1 MICLFVIK
9 RLALISKL
17 IYYLG
22 VAIRNPSFKKVKK
35 ELDESYYLEEKKL
48 EEIQNE
54 RLNIILRFAYQNSP
68 YYRKLLDS
76 YSYSPSNTYDKS
88 FLTELPILSKDT
100 LIVNNNDIH
109 TINNYKFGKLFFS
122 ETSGSTGQAL
132 TFYKDEL
139 WDSYNRASIAR
150 GMAHFGVNVWHR
162 NGYFWGF
169 NHRGLSLLKVRF
181 LDFLMNRFRVFSYS
195 DKPLENFLDKC
206 RKAEYLSG
214 YSSMIYEVAK
224 LANKRNIQ
232 LSNIKFIKGT
242 SEKIYDFYQDEVE
255 KAFGRKIVSEYGSAE
270 SGIIAFECP
279 YGNMHINEECCI
291 LEVVEGRAVVTNLIA
306 KSFPTIRYDLGDY
319 VSLKDVECA
328 CGRKSKVIS
337 EITGRVG
344 KNIVGTNQSY
354 PSLTLYYVFK
364 NMAVNH
370 RINIAYRCEQHVKG
384 QLVVYYENVLSPE
397 EMALLKSEFFK
408 YFNDDLQI
416 EYNYVKNIRPPN
428 RKLKDFESYL

>member
-1 MICLFVIK
+1 MINKF
-9 RLALISKL
+9 
-17 IYYLG
+17 IYRLG
-22 VAIRNPSFKKVKK
+22 VYFRNPAFRRVGQ
-35 ELDESYYLEEKKL
+35 ELNKSYYLSSKDLKDIQNKKL
-48 EEIQNE
+48 NDT
-54 RLNIILRFAYQNSP
+54 LKFVYHNSSYYKSILDLHCYDP
-68 YYRKLLDS
+68 KI
-76 YSYSPSNTYDKS
+76 TYDIE
-88 FLTELPILSKDT
+88 FLSQLPILTKDV
-100 LIVNNNDIH
+100 LIEKNEEIH
-109 TINNYKFGKLFFS
+109 TINNYKFKKLFFS

-132 TFYKDEL
+132 TFYKDER
-139 WDSYNRASIAR
+139 WDSYNRASISR
-150 GMAHFGVNVWHR
+150 GMKLFGVNIWDK

-169 NHRGLSLLKVRF
+169 NHSGLSLFKVRF
-181 LDFLMNRFRVFSYS
+181 FDYLMNRFRVFSYS
-195 DKPLENFLDKC
+195 EKPLEKFLNKC
-206 RKAEYLSG
+206 NKAEYLSG

-224 LANKRNIQ
+224 LANKKNIQ
-232 LSNIKFIKGT
+232 FSNIKFIKGT

-291 LEVVEGRAVVTNLIA
+291 LEEVDGRAVVTNLVA

-328 CGRKSKVIS
+328 CGRKSKIVS

-344 KNIVGTNQSY
+344 KNIIGISQSY

-370 RINIAYRCEQHVKG
+370 KVNIAYRCEQHLKG
-384 QLVVYYENVLSPE
+384 QLVVYYENVLTCE
-397 EMALLKSEFFK
+397 EMNLLKSEFLK
-408 YFNDDLQI
+408 YFNDDLHI
-416 EYNYVKNIRPPN
+416 EYNYVKNIRPSN

>member
-1 MICLFVIK
+1 M
-9 RLALISKL
+9 ALISKL
-17 IYYLG
+17 IYYIG
-22 VAIRNPSFKKVKK
+22 VAIRNPSFKKVNK
-35 ELDESYYLEEKKL
+35 ELDASYYFDKKHL

-68 YYRKLLDS
+68 YYKKLLDS
-76 YSYSPSNTYDKS
+76 YSYSPNHTYDKK
-88 FLTELPILSKDT
+88 FLAELPILSKDT
-100 LIVNNNDIH
+100 LIKHNNDIH
-109 TINNYKFGKLFFS
+109 TIHNYKFKKLFFS

-139 WDSYNRASIAR
+139 WDSYNRASISR
-150 GMAHFGVNVWHR
+150 GMKLFGVNVWDR

-169 NHRGLSLLKVRF
+169 NHSGLSLFKVRF
-181 LDFLMNRFRVFSYS
+181 FDYLMNRFRVFSYS
-195 DKPLENFLDKC
+195 EKPLEKFLNKC
-206 RKAEYLSG
+206 NKAEYLSG

-224 LANKRNIQ
+224 LANKKNIQ
-232 LSNIKFIKGT
+232 FSNIKFIKGT

-291 LEVVEGRAVVTNLIA
+291 LEEVDGRAVVTNLVA

-328 CGRKSKVIS
+328 CGRKSKIVS

-344 KNIVGTNQSY
+344 KNIIGISQSY

-370 RINIAYRCEQHVKG
+370 KVNIAYRCEQHLKG
-384 QLVVYYENVLSPE
+384 QLVVYYENVLTCE
-397 EMALLKSEFFK
+397 EMNLLKSEFLK
-408 YFNDDLQI
+408 YFNDDLHI
-416 EYNYVKNIRPPN
+416 EYNYVKNIRPSN